1 MRRGRRSVCF
11 TIGEAF
17 FLHASHGLHIA
28 VPIAFLCF
36 TRVPRPQRAVFR
48 GDVDHNGRSLFV
60 VGNDPERRLSLMGVA
75 Q

>member
-17 FLHASHGLHIA
+17 FLHASHGLNIS

-48 GDVDHNGRSLFV
+48 GDADHNDRSLFV
-60 VGNDPERRLSLMGVA
+60 VGDDPERRLSLEGVP